1 MKKLI
6 AILIATGAILA
17 ANVYAQSMNKGMDM
31 EAMKMDT
38 PAQTS
43 SANTLTA
50 GEVKAVDKKNQSI
63 TLKHGPIKSSSVQMS
78 PMTMTFAV
86 RDAAM
91 IANVKAGDKVKFTVE
106 NVKGAA
112 TVTVLSIQK

>member
-6 AILIATGAILA
+6 SILIAIGTVFAT
-17 ANVYAQSMNKGMDM
+17 NVYAQTMNKGMDM
-31 EAMKMDT
+31 GGMKMDI
-38 PAQTS
+38 PVQPS
-43 SANTLTA
+43 SADALTD
-50 GEVKAVDKKNQSI
+50 GEVKAVNKTNQSI

-91 IANVKAGDKVKFTVE
+91 IANVKTGDKVKFTIE
-106 NVKGAA
+106 NVRGIP
-112 TVTVLSIQK
+112 TVTVLSSNR